1 MTSRITYIT
10 GETERVVEVEPGTS
24 VMRAAVTNSISG
36 IIGECGGQAMC
47 ATCHVYVQENSLD
60 GLPEMSD
67 DEDDMLDETVAERR
81 DNSRLGCQLKA
92 GDAFEELVV
101 TVPATQV

>member
-1 MTSRITYIT
+1 
-10 GETERVVEVEPGTS
+10 
-24 VMRAAVTNSISG
+24 
-36 IIGECGGQAMC
+36 MC
-47 ATCHVYVQENSLD
+47 ATCHVYVRKDHLN

-92 GDAFEELVV
+92 GEAFEELVV
-101 TVPATQV
+101 TVPSTQV